1 MGTKIIQAENFA
13 RSAIAPLMSAAVRIA
28 NVNWK
33 VANNTSGTFPCTGRR
48 VDARH
53 ADVLESADDATVIV
67 AEHEA
72 VAHEQPRNRD
82 ECDSRRNS
90 S

>member
-33 VANNTSGTFPCTGRR
+33 VANNTSGTFPCT
-48 VDARH
+48 VDGSMPAM
-53 ADVLESADDATVIV
+53 
-67 AEHEA
+67 
-72 VAHEQPRNRD
+72 PM
-82 ECDSRRNS
+82 CS
-90 S
+90 SPPMMPP